1 MIEWDSSQRTANP
14 CAEHVVGRQRPN
26 SKTAVEEQVAGTSP
40 ERPAPTT
47 FRRSV
52 SSGRCERDSE
62 DQASAVV
69 GGRRFLASVRNTRQ
83 FETFTD
89 GVGGGW
95 VHPSVVR
102 DRSFSVTE
110 EKHPLFVRSDT
121 RGIMRPWL
129 TLANRARRF
138 ILRLSGARSGCKV
151 SPALPIF
158 PAATRPH
165 DRRQLSC
172 DLMAR
177 YADGETLSVFQFG

>member
-1 MIEWDSSQRTANP
+1 M
-14 CAEHVVGRQRPN
+14 
-26 SKTAVEEQVAGTSP
+26 AGTSP

-69 GGRRFLASVRNTRQ
+69 GGRSFLASVRNTRQ

-110 EKHPLFVRSDT
+110 EKHALFVRSDT

-158 PAATRPH
+158 PAANRPH

-172 DLMAR
+172 DLWRDTPMAKR
-177 YADGETLSVFQFG
+177 CQSSNLVDGSDEVEDVQLLQILLQNIRTLAEKKLGRVT

>member
-1 MIEWDSSQRTANP
+1 M
-14 CAEHVVGRQRPN
+14 VGRQRPN

-69 GGRRFLASVRNTRQ
+69 GGRSFLASVRNTRQ

-110 EKHPLFVRSDT
+110 EKHALFVRSDT
-121 RGIMRPWL
+121 HGIMRPWL

-158 PAATRPH
+158 PLATRLH

>member
-1 MIEWDSSQRTANP
+1 MCSWSPGFSSTSKP
-14 CAEHVVGRQRPN
+14 CKINHIDINDDCLRRQPAN
-26 SKTAVEEQVAGTSP
+26 SKTGGWRRRWRGAPP
-40 ERPAPTT
+40 ERSARTT

-69 GGRRFLASVRNTRQ
+69 GGRSFLASVRNTRQ

-95 VHPSVVR
+95 VHP
-102 DRSFSVTE
+102 
-110 EKHPLFVRSDT
+110 
-121 RGIMRPWL
+121 
-129 TLANRARRF
+129 
-138 ILRLSGARSGCKV
+138 LSGARSGCKV

-158 PAATRPH
+158 PLATRLH